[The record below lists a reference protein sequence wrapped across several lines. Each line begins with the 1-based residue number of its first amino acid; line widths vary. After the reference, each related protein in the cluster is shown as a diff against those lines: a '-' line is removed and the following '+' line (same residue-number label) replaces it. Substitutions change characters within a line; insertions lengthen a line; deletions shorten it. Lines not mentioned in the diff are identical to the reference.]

1 MFERNPN
8 FQIKEN
14 KNLEYNVKT
23 MKESTK
29 VAYAK
34 NVLETTW

>member
-1 MFERNPN
+1 MFERNPS
-8 FQIKEN
+8 FQIKE
-14 KNLEYNVKT
+14 KINLVYNVKL

-29 VAYAK
+29 VACAK

>member
-1 MFERNPN
+1 MVERNPS

-14 KNLEYNVKT
+14 NFFEYNVER

-29 VAYAK
+29 VVCVK